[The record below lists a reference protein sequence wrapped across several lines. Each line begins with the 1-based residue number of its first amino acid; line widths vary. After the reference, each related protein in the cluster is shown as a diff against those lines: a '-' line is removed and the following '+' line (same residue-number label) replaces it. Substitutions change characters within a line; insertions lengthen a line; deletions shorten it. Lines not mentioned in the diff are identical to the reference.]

1 LQVEDVI
8 NEEIIVH
15 AFKIKDSKHKAGEK
29 CLHIQ
34 LEKGD
39 KKHVVFTGST
49 VLMDIIGRVPK
60 ESFPFSTKIIKE
72 HKALKFS

>member
-1 LQVEDVI
+1 VI

-15 AFKIKDSKHKAGEK
+15 DFRIKDSKHKPGEK

-34 LEKGD
+34 MEKGN
-39 KKHVVFTGST
+39 KKHVVFTGSK
-49 VLMDIIGRVPK
+49 VLMDIIAQVPK